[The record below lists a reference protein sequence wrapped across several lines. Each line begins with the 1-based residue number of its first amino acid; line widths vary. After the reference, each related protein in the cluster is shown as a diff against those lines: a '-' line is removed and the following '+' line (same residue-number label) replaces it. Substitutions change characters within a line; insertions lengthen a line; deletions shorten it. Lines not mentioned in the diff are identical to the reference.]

1 MAFYKKYFNFFFT
14 TDLQSD
20 AIFVFVA
27 GQKTVSPGHII
38 FMSPRYHPDKGPY
51 YIILYYIILYYIILY
66 YIILYY
72 IILYYIILYYIILYY
87 IILYY
92 IILYYIILYYIILYY
107 IILYYIILYY
117 IILYYIILYYI
128 ILYYKY
134 RLSYERRGDISFIA
148 RGTISY
154 YHILV
159 PLSRANYSN

>member
-117 IILYYIILYYI
+117 IILYYIISIGYHMRGEVISVLSLEGRYRIITYLCLYLEQI
-128 ILYYKY
+128 IQ
-134 RLSYERRGDISFIA
+134 I
-148 RGTISY
+148 
-154 YHILV
+154 
-159 PLSRANYSN
+159 NYSNYL